1 MEELNPYTLI
11 ETSEFLGL
19 VSDTFGSV
27 QRWDE
32 IKWAEDWTLERDPK
46 LGDYLPHYNL
56 WVLMLNTSPM
66 ILVYYEIDEER
77 RSVVPI
83 DVVEL
88 EL

>member
-1 MEELNPYTLI
+1 MEEHSLYTLI
-11 ETSEFLGL
+11 ETPEFLGL

-32 IKWAEDWTLERDPK
+32 IKWAEDWTLERNPK

-56 WVLMLNTSPM
+56 WVLMLRTTPM

-77 RSVVPI
+77 RRVMPI
-83 DVVEL
+83 DVAVL